1 MMVTALLRAFG
12 GDKVDTIASCISISM
27 VDAYPVSYKP
37 FHNQLSKPAFS
48 VSMKALV
55 ERAIALRISP
65 LAQDVA

>member
-1 MMVTALLRAFG
+1 
-12 GDKVDTIASCISISM
+12 M

-65 LAQDVA
+65 LAQDVAQRAFGYWWGCSRFLILTLA